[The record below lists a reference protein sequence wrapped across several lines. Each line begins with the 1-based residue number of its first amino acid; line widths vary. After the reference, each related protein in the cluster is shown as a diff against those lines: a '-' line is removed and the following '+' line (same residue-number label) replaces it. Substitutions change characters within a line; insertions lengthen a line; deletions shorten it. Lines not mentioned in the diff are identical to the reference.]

1 MRAVAGEAAFVVDE
15 AVHRERIGNER
26 PAVEEF
32 ANFAAARA
40 APACEGDVG
49 VKGAAFGGEADG
61 LANALDPRV
70 EGAHGL
76 GRFDTGPEYSPA
88 AAVERAEA
96 GEA

>member
-1 MRAVAGEAAFVVDE
+1 MRAVAGEAAFVEDEVVDP
-15 AVHRERIGNER
+15 ERLGSEG
-26 PAVEEF
+26 PAVEER
-32 ANFAAARA
+32 ANLAAARA
-40 APACEGDVG
+40 APAGEGDVG
-49 VKGAAFGGEADG
+49 VEGAAFGDEADG
-61 LANALDPRV
+61 LADTLDPRV